1 MYTPVDPKVDFPKQ
15 EEAVLRFWEDHDV
28 FKKSVAQREGA
39 DEYVFFDGRPLQRG
53 CRILGILCRVRLRI
67 LFRVIR
73 R

>member
-28 FKKSVAQREGA
+28 FKSTCFLTA
-39 DEYVFFDGRPLQRG
+39 RPLQRG